1 MHYQKARKIALN
13 LIKDCVWNS
22 IAVYNHPVEAII
34 ALQPPLTRLN
44 TGLFSKYEGIV
55 DRENINKAYFILDK
69 GKEMREDDQL
79 SSLFGNLNL
88 EYIIIPFQ
96 HIPAG
101 KDIIAPGKDKFSVDY
116 ITKRIIEQTFKQDSK
131 SLDFKQLFYP
141 ANRKVLELPESV
153 PLCELLKYEIG
164 YKKDVKATFMNH
176 ISLEVAK
183 AIENRLVELEYQKS
197 SELIQ
202 RAFIYLIDKK
212 AQKRFI
218 VSTNITSDG
227 KIIPRKFKFENNKLL
242 FYAFAGP
249 KSTLDFRLK
258 VLSQEPSITNLPI
271 ELYNSIINANYNVDT
286 KMITL
291 DDTSNYLFTIR
302 RVKIKRTFI
311 KCKDEFSNSKIK
323 VSISEVYEDEK
334 NDLQVTITSEA
345 LHEVIKKMSQ
355 TDNIEEK
362 LNIMETIQVPFRSI
376 RHIIGKKY
384 SKINEIE
391 RRSKAKCTIKEN
403 DVIEVR
409 GANEARKIA
418 INLIKDCVW
427 NSIAVYN
434 HPLEPIIALQP
445 PLARLK
451 TVLFSKYEDIIAPGK
466 DKFSVDYITKRI
478 IEQTIKQGSKSLDFK
493 VRVNIGK
500 QLFYP
505 ANREVLELPESIP
518 LHELLKYEIGYKKDV
533 KTTFMNHISLE
544 VAKIIENRLV
554 ELEYQKSSEI
564 IQRASIHL
572 IDNQAEKR
580 FIVSTNITSDGKLI
594 PREFKAE
601 NDRLL
606 FYSFVGPKS
615 TLDFRFKVLSQ
626 QPPIT
631 NIPSGLFNTI
641 KNATYNLGTKILTLE
656 DTSNYLFTIARIKIK
671 RIFTKCK
678 DEFSNG
684 KIKVSISEVY
694 EDGIKDVQ
702 VTITSE
708 ALQKVIEKMK
718 HSNMVDEKL
727 KAATQNPGHVI
738 V

>member
-1 MHYQKARKIALN
+1 
-13 LIKDCVWNS
+13 
-22 IAVYNHPVEAII
+22 
-34 ALQPPLTRLN
+34 
-44 TGLFSKYEGIV
+44 
-55 DRENINKAYFILDK
+55 
-69 GKEMREDDQL
+69 
-79 SSLFGNLNL
+79 
-88 EYIIIPFQ
+88 
-96 HIPAG
+96 
-101 KDIIAPGKDKFSVDY
+101 
-116 ITKRIIEQTFKQDSK
+116 
-131 SLDFKQLFYP
+131 
-141 ANRKVLELPESV
+141 
-153 PLCELLKYEIG
+153 
-164 YKKDVKATFMNH
+164 
-176 ISLEVAK
+176 
-183 AIENRLVELEYQKS
+183 
-197 SELIQ
+197 
-202 RAFIYLIDKK
+202 
-212 AQKRFI
+212 
-218 VSTNITSDG
+218 
-227 KIIPRKFKFENNKLL
+227 
-242 FYAFAGP
+242 
-249 KSTLDFRLK
+249 
-258 VLSQEPSITNLPI
+258 
-271 ELYNSIINANYNVDT
+271 
-286 KMITL
+286 
-291 DDTSNYLFTIR
+291 
-302 RVKIKRTFI
+302 
-311 KCKDEFSNSKIK
+311 
-323 VSISEVYEDEK
+323 
-334 NDLQVTITSEA
+334 
-345 LHEVIKKMSQ
+345 
-355 TDNIEEK
+355 
-362 LNIMETIQVPFRSI
+362 METIQVPFRSI
-376 RHIIGKKY
+376 CHIIGKKY
-384 SKINEIE
+384 SKICEIE
-391 RRSKAKCTIKEN
+391 RSSKAQCTIKQN
-403 DVIEVR
+403 IIEVK
-409 GANEARKIA
+409 GTDEARKIA
-418 INLIKDCVW
+418 LSLIKDCIW
-427 NSIAVYN
+427 NSIVLYN
-434 HPLEPIIALQP
+434 HPIEAIIALQP

-451 TVLFSKYEDIIAPGK
+451 TILFSKYEGIVDKNNLNKSYFILDKGEEMNEDDQLSLLFGKFNLEQAKDIIAPGK